1 MRRVLIV
8 EDSASTRAFVRAV
21 LEAPEF
27 AGILA
32 KQAKQPG
39 GGGDANPPAT
49 ATATAT
55 ATQAVTVSEATCG
68 FDAMRL
74 LPRGPYDLII
84 TDINMA
90 DINGLEL
97 IRFIRKSVHHRT
109 TPLLIISTLR
119 AQHDVERGL
128 ALGANKYLAKPFTPE
143 ELRDACERLL
153 AEAGVAADG
162 DRPSTP
168 ATPASPASPPRGA

>member
-1 MRRVLIV
+1 M
-8 EDSASTRAFVRAV
+8 EDSVSARAFVRAV

-27 AGILA
+27 AVL
-32 KQAKQPG
+32 QG
-39 GGGDANPPAT
+39 GCE
-49 ATATAT
+49 
-55 ATQAVTVSEATCG
+55 VVEASSG

-97 IRFIRKSVHHRT
+97 VRFIRRSDHHRT

-119 AQHDVERGL
+119 AETDVERGL
-128 ALGANKYLAKPFTPE
+128 ALGADEYLTKPFTPDQ
-143 ELRDACERLL
+143 LRAVCARLL
-153 AEAGVAADG
+153 AATQPQL
-162 DRPSTP
+162 RPGEPP
-168 ATPASPASPPRGA
+168 AV

>member
-27 AGILA
+27 AGKL
-32 KQAKQPG
+32 
-39 GGGDANPPAT
+39 GDERG
-49 ATATAT
+49 
-55 ATQAVTVSEATCG
+55 VTVTEASCG

-97 IRFIRKSVHHRT
+97 IRFVRKSVHHRT
-109 TPLLIISTLR
+109 TPLLIISSLR
-119 AQHDVERGL
+119 GEQDVERGL

-143 ELRDACERLL
+143 ELRQACERLL
-153 AEAGVAADG
+153 SLPPPGVAE
-162 DRPSTP
+162 PVEQ
-168 ATPASPASPPRGA
+168 PRRGRGP

>member
-21 LEAPEF
+21 LESPEF
-27 AGILA
+27 AAAAGRD
-32 KQAKQPG
+32 G
-39 GGGDANPPAT
+39 
-49 ATATAT
+49 
-55 ATQAVTVSEATCG
+55 VTVAEATCG

-97 IRFIRKSVHHRT
+97 IRFIRKSVHHGT
-109 TPLLIISTLR
+109 TPLLIISSLR
-119 AQHDVERGL
+119 GQQDVDRGL
-128 ALGANKYLAKPFTPE
+128 ALGANKYLAKPFTPD
-143 ELRDACERLL
+143 ELRQACERLL
-153 AEAGVAADG
+153 AGGSDAEVA
-162 DRPSTP
+162 SE
-168 ATPASPASPPRGA
+168 RGRGP